1 METPEQRAALAPQRA
16 RKRKAMGVPEP
27 APAPAYK
34 TTAADRKARAEA
46 KAAWAALMAQLPSEL
61 EQNSREFQAHMFPDR
76 LPVSAAEWQKAGK
89 RRVVDP
95 AGRAIV
101 DRRP

>member
-1 METPEQRAALAPQRA
+1 VCGGVRAPLCRRKNQTPKQLKLLQAQRA

-46 KAAWAALMAQLPSEL
+46 EATRKALMAQLPSEL
-61 EQNSREFQAHMFPDR
+61 EQNSREIQYHIYVPGSS
-76 LPVSAAEWQKAGK
+76 PGEG
-89 RRVVDP
+89 
-95 AGRAIV
+95 
-101 DRRP
+101 